1 MAAEVLPADLTDPA
15 ELAAVAK
22 RCAATAEPIDLLVNN
37 AGIWSFGPLT
47 GPAGEVADT
56 MVALNVAAVVTLSRA
71 AVGPMVGGRAGH
83 HPEHLVPS
91 PGRSPCPTRSVYA
104 ASKAFVT
111 FFGQGLHEELRDTGV
126 GVTTVTPGLTR
137 SELARPR
144 RPAAPTQP
152 RSGLAVDGG
161 PSRSAHL
168 ALKAAARRRV
178 VHVPGLGLPHRLQ
191 PRRGDAP
198 HLPPQGRRGRQQGPG
213 PTWPRGRRRPPRS
226 NTVSV
231 RRQPTAATGGSI
243 RDIVHWPVGISN
255 SANVRG
261 QPESSDAEWR

>member
-1 MAAEVLPADLTDPA
+1 MKQITWNRALVTGASAGIGKAMAIELARRGTDLVLVARNAERLERLAGSVDVAAEVLPADLTDPA

-22 RCAATAEPIDLLVNN
+22 RCAATDEPIDLLVNN

-71 AVGPMVGGRAGH
+71 AVGPMVEAGRGTILNISSIAGSQ
-83 HPEHLVPS
+83 PLPNEV
-91 PGRSPCPTRSVYA
+91 VYA

-137 SELARPR
+137 SELHARAGQQR
-144 RPAAPTQP
+144 QLSRAPGWLWMEAEQI
-152 RSGLAVDGG
+152 
-161 PSRSAHL
+161 AHL

-178 VHVPGLGLPHRLQ
+178 VHVPGLGYRIASSLAEVM
-191 PRRGDAP
+191 PRTFLRKVAAAVN
-198 HLPPQGRRGRQQGPG
+198 RGR
-213 PTWPRGRRRPPRS
+213 
-226 NTVSV
+226 
-231 RRQPTAATGGSI
+231 AHLA
-243 RDIVHWPVGISN
+243 
-255 SANVRG
+255 
-261 QPESSDAEWR
+261 

>member
-1 MAAEVLPADLTDPA
+1 MKQITWNRALVTGASAGIGKAMAIELARRGTDLVLVARNAERLERLAGSVDVAAEVMPADLTDPA

-71 AVGPMVGGRAGH
+71 AVGPMVEAGRGTILNISSIAGSQ
-83 HPEHLVPS
+83 PLPNEV
-91 PGRSPCPTRSVYA
+91 VYA

-137 SELARPR
+137 SELHARAGQQR
-144 RPAAPTQP
+144 QLSRAPGWLWMEAEQI
-152 RSGLAVDGG
+152 
-161 PSRSAHL
+161 AHL

-178 VHVPGLGLPHRLQ
+178 VHVPGLGYRIASSLAEVM
-191 PRRGDAP
+191 PRTFLRKVAAAVN
-198 HLPPQGRRGRQQGPG
+198 RGR
-213 PTWPRGRRRPPRS
+213 
-226 NTVSV
+226 
-231 RRQPTAATGGSI
+231 AHLA
-243 RDIVHWPVGISN
+243 
-255 SANVRG
+255 
-261 QPESSDAEWR
+261 

>member
-1 MAAEVLPADLTDPA
+1 MKQITWNRALVTGASAGIGKAMAIELARRGTDLVLVARNAERLERLAGSVDVAAEVLPADLTDPA

-71 AVGPMVGGRAGH
+71 AVGPMVEAGRGTILNISSIAGSQ
-83 HPEHLVPS
+83 PLPNEV
-91 PGRSPCPTRSVYA
+91 VYA

-137 SELARPR
+137 SELHARAGQQR
-144 RPAAPTQP
+144 QLSRAPGWLWMEAEQI
-152 RSGLAVDGG
+152 
-161 PSRSAHL
+161 AHL

-178 VHVPGLGLPHRLQ
+178 VHVPGLGYRIASSLAEVM
-191 PRRGDAP
+191 PRTFLRKVAAAVN
-198 HLPPQGRRGRQQGPG
+198 RGR
-213 PTWPRGRRRPPRS
+213 
-226 NTVSV
+226 
-231 RRQPTAATGGSI
+231 AHLA
-243 RDIVHWPVGISN
+243 
-255 SANVRG
+255 
-261 QPESSDAEWR
+261 

>member
-1 MAAEVLPADLTDPA
+1 MKQITWNRALVTGASAGIGKAMAIELARRGTDLVLVARNAERLERLAGSVDVAAEVLPADLTDPA

-37 AGIWSFGPLT
+37 AGIWSFGPLA

-71 AVGPMVGGRAGH
+71 AVGPMVEAGRGTILNISSIAGSQ
-83 HPEHLVPS
+83 PLPNEV
-91 PGRSPCPTRSVYA
+91 VYA

-137 SELARPR
+137 SELHARAGQQR
-144 RPAAPTQP
+144 QLSRAPGWLWMEAEQI
-152 RSGLAVDGG
+152 
-161 PSRSAHL
+161 AHL

-178 VHVPGLGLPHRLQ
+178 VHVPGLGYRIASSLAEVM
-191 PRRGDAP
+191 PRTFLRKVAAAVN
-198 HLPPQGRRGRQQGPG
+198 RGR
-213 PTWPRGRRRPPRS
+213 
-226 NTVSV
+226 
-231 RRQPTAATGGSI
+231 AHLA
-243 RDIVHWPVGISN
+243 
-255 SANVRG
+255 
-261 QPESSDAEWR
+261 